1 VERAMGLMLMREVM
15 NRKPGNSLIECA
27 LGLRTSCLAISA
39 ETLRGLLE
47 QQFATN
53 ILNINT

>member
-1 VERAMGLMLMREVM
+1 MGLMLMREVM

-27 LGLRTSCLAISA
+27 LGLRTSCLAIST
-39 ETLRGLLE
+39 ETLRGRLE

-53 ILNINT
+53 ILNICM

>member
-1 VERAMGLMLMREVM
+1 MERAMGLMLMRETM

-27 LGLRTSCLAISA
+27 LGLRISCLAIGI
-39 ETLRGLLE
+39 ETLRGRLE

-53 ILNINT
+53 I